1 MMLGNSLPTSGP
13 DRNWQT
19 IEVPLDEFAG
29 KQTVLRR
36 FTILDQS
43 KEVCMKRAV
52 PIAGAVALLSV
63 IALSQDQSVRE
74 ITRQELRDK
83 IEGGWAGQMIGVS
96 YGAPT
101 EFRFRQAMVP
111 DDKLPKWKPEMV
123 SNALDQDDL
132 YVDMTLAKVLDDK
145 GLDATTDD
153 FGAMFKEAKYRLW
166 HANLAARRAL
176 KRGVPATL
184 SGTPKYNAHANDID
198 FQIESDFI
206 GLMSP
211 GQFQWTNAMSWRAGR
226 VMNAGDGIYG
236 GMFIS
241 GMYAAAFFQNDT
253 RKIVEAGL
261 ACLPARSPYAMVI
274 KDVLRWSQ
282 ENPDDWT
289 KTWHAVNEKWDK
301 REPCP
306 EGALKPFNI
315 DAKLNGAYV
324 ALGVLYGKGD
334 FSRTIEVA
342 TKAGQDSDCNPSS
355 ACGIVGV
362 MRGYKAIPKE
372 WSSGIPPL
380 SDQKFNFTDYTFQA
394 IVDSTEKR
402 ALALIEKNGGRVNGD
417 RITVRMQKP
426 TAAKLELWDNYGSP
440 VERVPSSDARWSWKG
455 EWAKPPA
462 GGRGGARDARVSS
475 KKGAEAEI
483 AFNGTG
489 AIVTGPYSPNG
500 GTAQV
505 YLDGKLDRTVDVYPD
520 EDNTKGGEAVW
531 HAFGLKNGPHT
542 IRLVVLGEP
551 ANGSKGANIE
561 IEDLVYFR

>member
-1 MMLGNSLPTSGP
+1 
-13 DRNWQT
+13 
-19 IEVPLDEFAG
+19 
-29 KQTVLRR
+29 
-36 FTILDQS
+36 
-43 KEVCMKRAV
+43 MKRPV
-52 PIAGAVALLSV
+52 PIAGALALLSV

-101 EFRFRQAMVP
+101 EFRFRQAIVP
-111 DDKLPKWKPEMV
+111 EERLPKWKPEMV

-241 GMYAAAFFQNDT
+241 GMYAAAFFDNDT
-253 RKIVEAGL
+253 RKIVEAGV

-289 KTWHAVNEKWDK
+289 KTWQAVNEKWDK

-380 SDQKFNFTDYTFQA
+380 ADQKFNFTDYTFKT

-402 ALALIEKNGGRVNGD
+402 ALALIEKNGGRVKGD
-417 RITVRMQKP
+417 KITVKMQKP
-426 TAAKLELWDNYGSP
+426 MAAKLELWDNYGSP

-462 GGRGGARDARVSS
+462 GGRGGVRDAKVSS
-475 KKGAEAEI
+475 IKGAEAAI
-483 AFNGTG
+483 TFNGTG

-520 EDNTKGGEAVW
+520 EDSTKGGEAVW
-531 HAFGLKNGPHT
+531 HAFGLKNGEHT

>member
-1 MMLGNSLPTSGP
+1 
-13 DRNWQT
+13 
-19 IEVPLDEFAG
+19 
-29 KQTVLRR
+29 
-36 FTILDQS
+36 
-43 KEVCMKRAV
+43 MKRPV

-111 DDKLPKWKPEMV
+111 EDRLPKWKPEMV

-253 RKIVEAGL
+253 RTIVEAGL

-282 ENPDDWT
+282 ENPNDWT
-289 KTWHAVNEKWDK
+289 KTWQAVNEKWDK

-362 MRGYKAIPKE
+362 MHGYKAIPKE
-372 WSSGIPPL
+372 WSSGIAPL
-380 SDQKFNFTDYTFQA
+380 ADQKFNFTDYTFKT

-417 RITVRMQKP
+417 KITVKMQKP

-462 GGRGGARDARVSS
+462 GGRGAARDAKASS
-475 KKGAEAEI
+475 TKGAEATI

-489 AIVTGPYSPNG
+489 AIVTGPYLPNG
-500 GTAQV
+500 GMAQV

-520 EDNTKGGEAVW
+520 EDSTKGGEAVW
-531 HAFGLKNGPHT
+531 HAFGLKNGAHT
-542 IRLVVLGEP
+542 IRLVVLGQP